1 MPADLNR
8 RESAPRSYSRSRDLE
23 HKRAKGEASCAECR
37 RLKLKCDKQIPCTS
51 CVRRGCEMI
60 CPNGKLTAGQGS
72 RFVLANTDKLHE
84 KLVEMSKRIRQLE
97 DALQITHAITSP
109 TRHPLLSDDLLAIKS
124 GIGIFSDNAG
134 SLNDAEELANELSS
148 ELGTLSISERGE
160 ACFMGRGSSEASY
173 SMYSITKAHQ
183 PSRMK
188 GITCATTEQ
197 EKLMNDSRSM
207 NESLSPSALS
217 RQILLMSDAFPF
229 SIDCHPKARILEMIE
244 AQLPPYARA
253 TALAEAFLTNIA
265 WSLLLVDRE
274 QIFEELLPLV
284 YRRSMGIRNGG
295 VDESHYVHH
304 LALLLCVF
312 ASGASGDLTLPVGND
327 EAELYNHF
335 ARAALGLK
343 SVFAGTT
350 MESVQAV
357 LMMAVYDFNSSRRYS
372 LEPSWKMLYF
382 GLSLASSIGLHRDPA
397 RWNMDPKL
405 MHRRRRVFWEIFAL
419 DKWKSLESG
428 RPAMFNLREVDCEFP
443 EDKEATLDGQ
453 GQQIPG
459 YWHWKY
465 GFLKELLAPIAEQ
478 LCQTKPSKYS
488 EILEFD
494 RKVREYPS
502 HHTLQNRV
510 RDFGEDVATDLR
522 RYNSSVLWEIALLFT
537 HRSFFARAL
546 LENPTRPLG
555 SPFAS
560 SLLSAYASAMTVLQI
575 IRVYFE
581 KYPQILLRQWVIWS
595 HGVTS
600 SVIVGCVACRGP
612 ASPVATSALKELVH
626 TVEMFKAAQ
635 VHPVPRRALP
645 FLLRLLEKARSAN
658 QPAPKEAGS
667 AHQELSI
674 LGGAPIFLNRAS
686 KRGSVSTNSTPPTSP
701 VSTGN
706 YVEMQSGN
714 VFQSNSSSV
723 VEQTLQSQ
731 QTIPA
736 YPQFSQSNS
745 SQILHG
751 QYRTTLPVENAIL
764 PNPADG
770 MWSAHYSNSSPET
783 QATFGPRT
791 FAGWNQD
798 PRDLSSTS
806 WLEEL
811 SSNIPVGFGQD
822 DFNGSNATNLDFLL
836 GGGIESVSASV
847 PRPEQGDDPV
857 IAEAWNSFLTGS

>member
-8 RESAPRSYSRSRDLE
+8 RESSPRSYSRSRDLE

-124 GIGIFSDNAG
+124 GIGVFSDKAG

-160 ACFMGRGSSEASY
+160 ACFMGRGSSEALLAVMSEV
-173 SMYSITKAHQ
+173 S
-183 PSRMK
+183 
-188 GITCATTEQ
+188 TEQ
-197 EKLMNDSRSM
+197 EKRMHDSRSM
-207 NESLSPSALS
+207 NDSLSPIALS
-217 RQILLMSDAFPF
+217 RQILLMSDTFPF
-229 SIDCHPKARILEMIE
+229 SIDCHPKTRILEMIE

-253 TALAEAFLTNIA
+253 TALAEAYLTNIA
-265 WSLLLVDRE
+265 WYLLLVDRE
-274 QIFEELLPLV
+274 QIFEELLPFV
-284 YRRSMGIRNGG
+284 YRRSRDTCNAD

-327 EAELYNHF
+327 EAELYNHL

-343 SVFAGTT
+343 SVFAGST
-350 MESVQAV
+350 MESVQAI

-372 LEPSWKMLYF
+372 LEPSWKMFYF

-397 RWNMDPKL
+397 RWNMDPNL
-405 MHRRRRVFWEIFAL
+405 MHRRRRVFWEIFVL
-419 DKWKSLESG
+419 DKGKSLESG

-443 EDKEATLDGQ
+443 EDREATLDEQ

-459 YWHWKY
+459 YCHWKY
-465 GFLKELLAPIAEQ
+465 GFVKELLAPIAEQ
-478 LCQTKPSKYS
+478 LCQAKPSNYS
-488 EILEFD
+488 EILDLD
-494 RKVREYPS
+494 RKVREYPT
-502 HHTLQNRV
+502 HHTLQSRV
-510 RDFGEDVATDLR
+510 GDFDEDVATDLR
-522 RYNSSVLWEIALLFT
+522 RYNSSVLREIALLFA

-546 LENPTRPLG
+546 LENPKRPLG
-555 SPFAS
+555 SRFAS
-560 SLLSAYASAMTVLQI
+560 SLLSAYASAMAVLQI

-581 KYPQILLRQWVIWS
+581 KYPQILLRQWVIWA

-612 ASPVATSALKELVH
+612 ASPVATSALNELVH
-626 TVEMFKAAQ
+626 TVEVFKAAQ
-635 VHPVPRRALP
+635 LHPVPRRALP
-645 FLLRLLEKARSAN
+645 FLLRLLEKARCAN
-658 QPAPKEAGS
+658 QPVPTETGS

-686 KRGSVSTNSTPPTSP
+686 KRGSVSSNSTPPISP
-701 VSTGN
+701 VSTDKFVGR
-706 YVEMQSGN
+706 QSDS
-714 VFQSNSSSV
+714 VFQPNSSFMV
-723 VEQTLQSQ
+723 DQTLQSQ
-731 QTIPA
+731 HTIPA
-736 YPQFSQSNS
+736 YLQDSRNS
-745 SQILHG
+745 SSQMFYE
-751 QYRTTLPVENAIL
+751 QYRSALPVETVIPL
-764 PNPADG
+764 NPADG
-770 MWSAHYSNSSPET
+770 MWPAHYTNSSPET
-783 QATFGPRT
+783 QATFGPGT
-791 FAGWNQD
+791 FAGWNQNS
-798 PRDLSSTS
+798 RDLSSTS
-806 WLEEL
+806 WLEDL

-822 DFNGSNATNLDFLL
+822 NFNGNNAANLDFLL
-836 GGGIESVSASV
+836 GGGAQSISSSV

-857 IAEAWNSFLTGS
+857 IAEAWRSFLAGS

>member
-1 MPADLNR
+1 MLA
-8 RESAPRSYSRSRDLE
+8 
-23 HKRAKGEASCAECR
+23 
-37 RLKLKCDKQIPCTS
+37 TS
-51 CVRRGCEMI
+51 L
-60 CPNGKLTAGQGS
+60 GKLTAGQGS

-97 DALQITHAITSP
+97 DALQVMHAITSP

-124 GIGIFSDNAG
+124 GIGVFSDKTG

-160 ACFMGRGSSEASY
+160 ACFMGRGSSEALLAVMSE
-173 SMYSITKAHQ
+173 
-183 PSRMK
+183 
-188 GITCATTEQ
+188 ATTEQ
-197 EKLMNDSRSM
+197 DTLMNDF
-207 NESLSPSALS
+207 LSPSALS
-217 RQILLMSDAFPF
+217 RQILLMSDTFPF
-229 SIDCHPKARILEMIE
+229 SIDCHPKAQILEMIE

-253 TALAEAFLTNIA
+253 TALAEAYLANIA

-284 YRRSMGIRNGG
+284 YRRSRNTHNVD
-295 VDESHYVHH
+295 VDESQYVHH

-327 EAELYNHF
+327 EAELYNHL

-343 SVFAGTT
+343 SVFAGLT
-350 MESVQAV
+350 MESVQAI

-382 GLSLASSIGLHRDPA
+382 GLSLALSIGLHRDPA
-397 RWNMDPKL
+397 RWNMDPSL
-405 MHRRRRVFWEIFAL
+405 MYRRRRVFWEIFAL

-443 EDKEATLDGQ
+443 EDREATLDEQ
-453 GQQIPG
+453 GQQTPG

-465 GFLKELLAPIAEQ
+465 GFVKELLAPIAEQ

-488 EILEFD
+488 EILDLD
-494 RKVREYPS
+494 RKVREYPT

-510 RDFGEDVATDLR
+510 GDFDEDVATDLR
-522 RYNSSVLWEIALLFT
+522 RYNSSVLREIALLFA

-555 SPFAS
+555 SPFVS

-581 KYPQILLRQWVIWS
+581 KYPQILLRQWMIWA

-612 ASPVATSALKELVH
+612 VSPVAASALKELVH
-626 TVEMFKAAQ
+626 SVEMFKAAQ
-635 VHPVPRRALP
+635 LHPVPRRALP

-658 QPAPKEAGS
+658 QPPPREAGS

-686 KRGSVSTNSTPPTSP
+686 KRGSVSSNSTPPTSP
-701 VSTGN
+701 ISTGN
-706 YVEMQSGN
+706 YVGMQSGN
-714 VFQSNSSSV
+714 VFHPNSSSV
-723 VEQTLQSQ
+723 VEQTLQSR

-736 YPQFSQSNS
+736 YPQYSQSDS
-745 SQILHG
+745 CRILHE
-751 QYRTTLPVENAIL
+751 QYRTTLLEENAIPL
-764 PNPADG
+764 NPADG
-770 MWSAHYSNSSPET
+770 MWPTRDTSSSLES
-783 QATFGPRT
+783 QATFGPGT
-791 FAGWNQD
+791 SAGWNQNS
-798 PRDLSSTS
+798 RDLSSTS

-822 DFNGSNATNLDFLL
+822 SFNGSNAANLDFLL
-836 GGGIESVSASV
+836 GGGVQSVAASV
-847 PRPEQGDDPV
+847 PRPEQGDDPI
-857 IAEAWNSFLTGS
+857 IAEAWHSLLIGS